1 MGQDLGKGQLPLLVE
16 EPRDHLS
23 GLREMETVRLPNKI
37 TRKSDG
43 INTTLKVVKARFQRK
58 LKDNGPLVTQ
68 AKRKWLLQKFY
79 FLTRFF

>member
-23 GLREMETVRLPNKI
+23 GLREMETVQLPNKI

-43 INTTLKVVKARFQRK
+43 IHKHYPESR
-58 LKDNGPLVTQ
+58 
-68 AKRKWLLQKFY
+68 
-79 FLTRFF
+79 